1 MNETNEKYKDET
13 GKINAANEAATEVA
27 QDEAAAPPDFSDAP
41 PSRAKIDAIF
51 IIKFICFSMGAAII
65 EFCSFA
71 LLSLISKEQIW
82 TLVFQV
88 ISVALSVLFNLTLN
102 RKYTF
107 KSTNN
112 YLRVATLYA
121 LLYAIITPLFAW
133 LLLGLI
139 NLGVHELLSKLITM
153 VLTLI
158 VEFTYT
164 NLIIYRKK

>member
-1 MNETNEKYKDET
+1 MNETNEKDKNEITGET
-13 GKINAANEAATEVA
+13 NAANETAPQT
-27 QDEAAAPPDFSDAP
+27 QDADVAAPPPA
-41 PSRAKIDAIF
+41 RAKIDAIF
-51 IIKFICFSMGAAII
+51 IIKFICFSMGAGII

-71 LLSLISKEQIW
+71 LLSLISKEQTW
-82 TLVFQV
+82 TVVFQV

-133 LLLGLI
+133 LLLVLI
-139 NLGVHELLSKLITM
+139 NLGIHELLSKLITM